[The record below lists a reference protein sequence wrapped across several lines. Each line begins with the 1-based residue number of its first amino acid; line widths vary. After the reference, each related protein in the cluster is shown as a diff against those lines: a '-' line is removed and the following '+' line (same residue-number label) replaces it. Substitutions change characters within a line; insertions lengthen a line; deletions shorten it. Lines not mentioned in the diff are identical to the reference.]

1 MRSLSV
7 IIILLLNNSF
17 SSAQTWEFGGFLG
30 GAGYMGDIN
39 PVKVHKLTGPAAGVQ
54 IKRNFDGYWS
64 AKLNFMQG
72 NVRASDAESSNSFQI
87 ARNLDFNSPISELS
101 MQIEFNLFSYMA
113 GADYGYKSRKLSPYL
128 FAGVASFTYN
138 PLTKYRGEV
147 VELRLVQT
155 ENIAYKKSAISVPY
169 GAGVKYNISG
179 KWTILAEV
187 GYRTAFTD
195 YLDDISGRYIDFNAV
210 TPASQLT
217 QALAD
222 RSIATQ
228 IGTPGTQR
236 GDFRPRDTYLFSGLG
251 LTYTFIPIQCFN
263 FKTRKK

>member
-1 MRSLSV
+1 MRRLILVIFLLSS
-7 IIILLLNNSF
+7 NYF

-39 PVKVHKLTGPAAGVQ
+39 PVKAYKLTDPAFGVQ
-54 IKRNFDGYWS
+54 IKRNFDNYWS

-72 NVRASDAESSNSFQI
+72 NVRASDAESSNSFKI
-87 ARNLDFNSPISELS
+87 ERNLDFYSPISELS
-101 MQIEFNLFSYMA
+101 MQIEFNLFRYMA
-113 GADYGYKSRKLSPYL
+113 GADFGYATRKFSPYL
-128 FAGVASFTYN
+128 FTGIASFSYN
-138 PLTKYRGEV
+138 PLTKFNGEDV
-147 VELRLVQT
+147 PLRLVQT

-179 KWTILAEV
+179 KWSLLAEI

-195 YLDDISGRYIDFNAV
+195 YLDDISGRYVDFNVV

-222 RSIATQ
+222 RSIAQ

-236 GDFRPRDTYLFSGLG
+236 GDFRPRDTYMFAGVG
-251 LTYTFIPIQCFN
+251 LTYTFIPIKCPTF
-263 FKTRKK
+263 